1 LNFAESASSVP
12 SNQPK
17 PEVLPLLF
25 NSYPF
30 LLIFLP
36 GVLLGLWLFARTG
49 FLRLS
54 VAWTALASLVF
65 YGFYEPRYLP
75 LLLGSV
81 LVNYFLGK
89 RIIACRVATAKRTL
103 TGVGIGLNLGVLF
116 AYKYMGFFART
127 LADAGMPLPVP
138 ELLLPIGISF
148 YTFTQ
153 ISYLVDV
160 YKEKPARYTFAE
172 YLLFV
177 SFFPHLVAG
186 PILRHHLV
194 IPQFQDSRFGRPSAR
209 VAYMGLSF
217 FICGLFKKVMIA
229 DNLALVV
236 SPLFSHA
243 SQLSML
249 QAWCAALTYTMQ
261 IYYDFSGY
269 SEMAFGLALLLNVR
283 IPINFNSP
291 YRATSLIDFWR
302 RWHISLSQFIRDYLY
317 IPLGGSRV
325 GQTRH
330 FENLFVALTLCGL
343 WHGANWT
350 FLIWGMW
357 HGAFLIINHL
367 WRRAHIRLTPALG
380 WLLTFCATVAGWV
393 WFRAATVADGSHVL
407 LAMLGLGGQ
416 PRDTATDLTAL
427 QFQHVWLAIAFLIP
441 WTALAPNSRYLIIRR
456 KPNAA
461 IVALLAYLLLL
472 GLLNVSNPTAFLYFK
487 F

>member
-1 LNFAESASSVP
+1 
-12 SNQPK
+12 
-17 PEVLPLLF
+17 LLF

-36 GVLLGLWLFARTG
+36 AVLLGLNLFARMG
-49 FLRLS
+49 FLRLA

-81 LVNYFLGK
+81 FVNYLLGK
-89 RIIACRVATAKRTL
+89 RIVACRASSAKRAL
-103 TGVGIGLNLGVLF
+103 TGGGIGLNLGVLF

-127 LADAGMPLPVP
+127 LADAGMPLHLP

-160 YKEKPARYTFAE
+160 YKGKPARYTFTE

-186 PILRHHLV
+186 PILRHHLI
-194 IPQFQDSRFGRPSAR
+194 IPQLQSPRFGRPSAR
-209 VAYMGLSF
+209 VSYMGLGF
-217 FICGLFKKVMIA
+217 FICGLFKKVLIA
-229 DNLALVV
+229 DSIAPFV
-236 SPLFSHA
+236 SPLFNNASH
-243 SQLSML
+243 LSML
-249 QAWCAALTYTMQ
+249 EAWCAALTYTMQ

-291 YRATSLIDFWR
+291 YRAESLIDFWR

-317 IPLGGSRV
+317 IPLGGNRD
-325 GQTRH
+325 GTRRH
-330 FENLFVALTLCGL
+330 FINLFIAMSLCGI

-357 HGAFLIINHL
+357 HGAFLIVNHL
-367 WRRAHIRLTPALG
+367 WRLVRIHLPAALG
-380 WLLTFCATVAGWV
+380 WLFTFLITVAGWV
-393 WFRAATVADGSHVL
+393 WFRAATVADGSRVL
-407 LAMLGLGGQ
+407 RAMLGLGER
-416 PRDTATDLTAL
+416 PRDAVTYLSPL
-427 QFQHVWLAIAFLIP
+427 QFQHVLIALAFLIP
-441 WTALAPNSRYLIIRR
+441 WTALAPNSRYLIIRK
-456 KPNAA
+456 KPSAA
-461 IVALLAYLLLL
+461 IVMLLAYLLILS
-472 GLLNVSNPTAFLYFK
+472 LLNVSNPTAFLYFK